1 MIEEVETSTESI
13 VVDRNRIPV
22 VPEVESGLYH
32 PIAANPNLNLSEL
45 ERLHMEWHRKMDLLK
60 QNQPTS
66 TGIELEPEETDD
78 LQEEDEDYD
87 EVQEEEYEDNGDE
100 STIEDYLDE
109 SHNTPLSPKIE
120 EKSVSS
126 IKPQPLVSNEPA
138 PSDPDYSE
146 PDFLSQ
152 ILIDTDLDHPEVYP
166 ENLILPVIEKESNTE
181 DPYLVPDEYE
191 DIDQDNDDDRATTIS
206 ISTSTTSTTTSSTT
220 TTSTTTTTTTFTTV
234 MANESDDSE
243 TTTLQIDHS
252 VS

>member
-1 MIEEVETSTESI
+1 M
-13 VVDRNRIPV
+13 VDRNRIPV
-22 VPEVESGLYH
+22 VPEVETGFYD

-45 ERLHMEWHRKMDLLK
+45 ERLHMEWHRKMDLLNHNEPK
-60 QNQPTS
+60 STS
-66 TGIELEPEETDD
+66 KELEPEETDD
-78 LQEEDEDYD
+78 LQEEDEDYHEID
-87 EVQEEEYEDNGDE
+87 EAEYEDDGDE

-109 SHNTPLSPKIE
+109 GHNTPLSPNIA

-138 PSDPDYSE
+138 TSDPDYSE

-152 ILIDTDLDHPEVYP
+152 ILINTDLDHPEVYP
-166 ENLILPVIEKESNTE
+166 ENLILPVIEEEPNTE

-191 DIDQDNDDDRATTIS
+191 NIDQDNDDDRTTTIS
-206 ISTSTTSTTTSSTT
+206 TSTSTTSTTTSSTT

-234 MANESDDSE
+234 MAEADSE
-243 TTTLQIDHS
+243 ATTLQIDHS